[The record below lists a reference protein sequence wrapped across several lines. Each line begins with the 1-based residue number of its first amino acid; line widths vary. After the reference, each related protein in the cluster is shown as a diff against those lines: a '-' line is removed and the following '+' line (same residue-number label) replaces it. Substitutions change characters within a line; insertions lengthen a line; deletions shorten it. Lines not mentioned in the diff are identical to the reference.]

1 MANRNEKNV
10 PGPYYVT
17 DACITCGMCA
27 EVAPQN
33 FAVEDLAYVSK
44 QPADDVEKSACE
56 EALSS
61 CPVEA
66 IGNDG

>member
-1 MANRNEKNV
+1 MANKNEKNV

-33 FAVEDLAYVSK
+33 FVVEDLAYVSK
-44 QPADDVEKSACE
+44 QPESDDEKSSCE
-56 EALSS
+56 EAKSS

>member
-1 MANRNEKNV
+1 MANKGEKNV
-10 PGPYYVT
+10 PGPYYVN

-33 FAVEDLAYVSK
+33 FVVEDVAFVSK
-44 QPADDVEKSACE
+44 QPDSDEEKAACA
-56 EALSS
+56 EAMSS

-66 IGNDG
+66 IGDDG